1 MSKATP
7 DQVARVRPFIERLE
21 RVFGRHQN
29 GPSFYG
35 EFALALG
42 GYTTDALDRGADEL
56 LKVHERFWPS
66 PAECR
71 KFVEAARSEIV
82 QQGRKFRNEVPDGYR
97 VTDEQA
103 KRMLLCE
110 EGYAAAL
117 EGYHVEVFY
126 HIRKAGVFPDAR
138 SLREIVAMHRAPTF
152 VDHKGRE
159 RPRKEFWEPTPGES
173 GMIKVSRDAVLARR
187 KQLKEYI
194 LEHYR
199 PAASA

>member
-71 KFVEAARSEIV
+71 KFVEAARSEMA
-82 QQGRKFRNEVPDGYR
+82 QEGRKFRNEVPDGYR
-97 VTDEQA
+97 VTDEHA
-103 KRMLLCE
+103 KRLLLCE

-126 HIRKAGVFPDAR
+126 HIRKHGEFPGQRD
-138 SLREIVAMHRAPTF
+138 LREIVAKHRAPTF
-152 VDHKGRE
+152 TDNKGKE
-159 RPRKEFWEPTPGES
+159 WSRKQFWEPTPGEYR
-173 GMIKVSRDAVLARR
+173 GIKIHRDAVLARR
-187 KQLKEYI
+187 KKLKEYI

-199 PAASA
+199 PAALA